1 MKTDQMQVL
10 VDNMTLLFG
19 SSRVVVALFDC
30 QDMLVYANQAF
41 RELTNLEEDEYL
53 YWSDMIRR
61 NYRSSE
67 GLHIETDDIEAWLA
81 SAHDRRGKL
90 PYREFELDLKDGRWI
105 QLAETM
111 IPETGLLA
119 IGIEIT
125 SSKTAV
131 SKLRR
136 DYVQAMVTAETD
148 PLTGLSNRRALERL
162 TNLLE
167 NAVHQSGVSVLI
179 IDIDQFK
186 EFNDLYGHVA
196 GDECLRQVA
205 DAIQSSMRESGD
217 YALRIGGDE
226 FLVVLHDT
234 PMQAALNIAERI
246 RLRLVEA
253 ALPHKDTPDGVVTV
267 SVGVAQAGMLEAG
280 SINALIKRADR
291 ALYEAKQAGRN
302 QVIVQSD

>member
-1 MKTDQMQVL
+1 MKADQMQSL
-10 VDNMTLLFG
+10 VDNMALLFG
-19 SSRVVVALFDC
+19 SSGVVVALFDC
-30 QDMLVYANQAF
+30 QDKLVYANRAF
-41 RELTNLEEDEYL
+41 RELTNLAEDEYL
-53 YWSDMIRR
+53 YWPDLIRR
-61 NYRSSE
+61 NYQSPE
-67 GLHIETDDIEAWLA
+67 GLHIETEDVEAWLD
-81 SAHDRRGKL
+81 SAYDRRWKL

-148 PLTGLSNRRALERL
+148 PLTGLGNRRALERL
-162 TNLLE
+162 TSLLE
-167 NAVHQSGVSVLI
+167 NAVHQSGVSILI

-186 EFNDLYGHVA
+186 EFNDQYGHLA
-196 GDECLRQVA
+196 GDDCLRQVA
-205 DAIQSSMRESGD
+205 KAIQSGLRESGD

-234 PMQAALNIAERI
+234 PMQVALNIAERI
-246 RLRLVEA
+246 RLRLVES
-253 ALPHKDTPDGVVTV
+253 ALPHEDMPDGVVTV
-267 SVGVAQAGMLEAG
+267 SVGVARAERLEAG
-280 SINALIKRADR
+280 SINALIKKADQ

-302 QVIVQSD
+302 QVLVRSD